1 MAARVTEDGDFTGGG
16 GSTAKL
22 SVIMALLLMLLA
34 PVLPVLL
41 RDLIPWLHHLL
52 GG

>member
-16 GSTAKL
+16 SSAKW

-34 PVLPVLL
+34 PILSAFL
-41 RDLIPWLHHLL
+41 RDLYPSLQRLL